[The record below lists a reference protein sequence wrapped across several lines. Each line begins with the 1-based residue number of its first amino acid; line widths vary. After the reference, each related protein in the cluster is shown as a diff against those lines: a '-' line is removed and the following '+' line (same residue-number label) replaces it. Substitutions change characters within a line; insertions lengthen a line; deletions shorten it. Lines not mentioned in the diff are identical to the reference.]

1 MFSIYRNSY
10 LSVAGTVAV
19 AVAVA
24 VAFLVSEIVLLLIF
38 DIGLFADACCN
49 TGGNTYAVVLPPVD

>member
-10 LSVAGTVAV
+10 LS
-19 AVAVA
+19 VAVA

-49 TGGNTYAVVLPPVD
+49 TGGNTFAVVLPPVD

>member
-1 MFSIYRNSY
+1 MFAIFRNFN

-19 AVAVA
+19 AVVL
-24 VAFLVSEIVLLLIF
+24 LVSAIVLLLIF

-49 TGGNTYAVVLPPVD
+49 TGGNTFAVVLPPAH

>member
-1 MFSIYRNSY
+1 MFAIFRNFT

-19 AVAVA
+19 AVVL
-24 VAFLVSEIVLLLIF
+24 LVSAIVLLLIF

-49 TGGNTYAVVLPPVD
+49 TGGNTFAVVLPPAH

>member
-19 AVAVA
+19 AVA
-24 VAFLVSEIVLLLIF
+24 FLVSEIFLLLIF

-49 TGGNTYAVVLPPVD
+49 TGGNTFAVVLTSVD